1 MAIDCSVII
10 CTYNRC
16 SLLEKTLRS
25 LMEQSFPADRLEIIV
40 VDNNSTDD
48 TATVVRA
55 CAVDSPVQIS
65 YLLEMNQGLSHARN
79 HGLREARGEL
89 VAFIDDDAT
98 AVKTWLVKLLE
109 GFDDPRTACAGGR
122 VVPAWQ
128 APRSE
133 WPKWLHERL
142 VGFFSVVE
150 YPDRREL
157 HYPGYPAGTN
167 IAFRKQA
174 LENTG
179 IFNPRLGRTGKS
191 LLSME
196 ETDLC
201 LRLERAGHRI
211 VYLPEAVVRHTI
223 APERLTRDWVR
234 ERARWQGIS
243 AAVIEQE
250 FFPRSFVAAKSL
262 KYLLYIVVG
271 LLGVSFGRISGN
283 ERLRFFCS
291 CQNALCWAYL
301 QKSLQARLLRSSS
314 R

>member
-16 SLLEKTLRS
+16 SLLVKTLRS

-48 TATVVRA
+48 TAMVVRA
-55 CAVDSPVQIS
+55 CALDSPVVIS

-79 HGLREARGEL
+79 LGLREARGEL
-89 VAFIDDDAT
+89 IAFIDDDAT
-98 AVKTWLVKLLE
+98 AEKTWLARLLE
-109 GFDDPRTACAGGR
+109 GFNDPRTACVGGR

-128 APRSE
+128 APRSQ

-142 VGFFSVVE
+142 IGFFSVVE

-157 HYPGYPAGTN
+157 HYPDYPAGTN
-167 IAFRKQA
+167 IAFRMQA
-174 LENTG
+174 LKNTG
-179 IFNPRLGRTGKS
+179 IFNPRLGRTGTS

-211 VYLPEAVVRHTI
+211 VYTPEAVVSHTI
-223 APERLTRDWVR
+223 TEERLTRDWVR

-243 AAVIEQE
+243 AAIIERE
-250 FFPRSFVAAKSL
+250 FFPRSLAVTKSL
-262 KYLLYIVVG
+262 KYLLFIG
-271 LLGVSFGRISGN
+271 IGFLGIFFGRLTGN
-283 ERLRFFCS
+283 ERLEFFCI
-291 CQNALCWAYL
+291 CQITLCQAYL
-301 QKSLQARLLRSSS
+301 QETKGAAALRGQS